1 MKTYRGWAEVED
13 WHIGREFRRPRK
25 RKSDNEWK
33 KQVREELEEMNSLN
47 EIYVIINEW
56 EASDSKYDSSEVVG
70 DSFFLTEEDA
80 WSHLRDI
87 AVTVDVDLQKGDTV
101 LDVPEPYGLNYET
114 YYIQRLT
121 LKEVP

>member
-1 MKTYRGWAEVED
+1 MKTYRGWAEIED
-13 WHIGREFRRPRK
+13 WKSGREFRRPRK

-33 KQVREELEEMNSLN
+33 KQVREELEEMNSLS

-70 DSFFLTEEDA
+70 DSFFLTEDDA
-80 WSHLRDI
+80 WAHLNAI
-87 AVTVDVDLQKGDTV
+87 AATVGVYLNKGDTV